1 MVRSRR
7 ILIFCICG
15 GVFTLILGTLGH
27 FVYEW
32 SGNALWTAWLFPVN
46 ESVWEHLKLLILPE
60 VVYFAAG
67 AYFLR
72 GANNYISALF
82 FCIAVSAGFVTGGF
96 YLYTSLMGRAV
107 LVLDVLLFCT
117 AIILGYVTSYFLLTA
132 EKFPLLTV
140 ISLMGL
146 VVALVCFFTFTMSP
160 PHTFLF
166 RTPDGRFGIYP

>member
-1 MVRSRR
+1 M
-7 ILIFCICG
+7 
-15 GVFTLILGTLGH
+15 FTLILGTLGH

-96 YLYTSLMGRAV
+96 YLYTSLMGRSV
-107 LVLDVLLFCT
+107 LALDVLLFCT